1 LAAGAAAALVVDLR
15 RSAGARWSRP
25 ASTPLQCATTMEKKS
40 SNPASA
46 AAPANFIRNIIAG
59 DLAANRFGERHWNGR
74 PGDGDFQRAGPLDAA
89 RIRTRFPPEP
99 NGYLHLGHAKS
110 IFLNFGLAR
119 DFHGRCHMRFDDT
132 NPTREE
138 QEYVDSILD
147 SVRWLGFDW
156 ADARQDNQYFAS
168 DYFPRLYECAEF
180 LIEHG
185 HAYVD
190 QLSAEEMRLAR
201 GTLTEGGRDSPYRG
215 RPASESLR
223 LLREMRAGQHAE
235 GSMVLRARIDM
246 TSPNINLRDPALYRI
261 RFAHHHRTA
270 DQWCIYPMY
279 DYAHALSDALECISH
294 SICTLEFEDHRPLYD
309 WCVER
314 CVPALRQP
322 QWRAALQSVAATRA
336 QGVEAAR
343 EFAMHCHNFA
353 HKLFASDAEGKMRA
367 LFQRWERDR
376 GAVVRDLDAFFDLLA
391 AQAPQFAPLLA
402 HALEERHPDPFE
414 LPRQYEFSRLNLDH
428 VVLSK
433 RKLIQLVEERLVD
446 GWDDPRMP
454 TLVGMRR
461 RGYTAQSLALFAE
474 RVGVSKA
481 DSRIEFGVLE
491 QAVREDLDVR
501 VPRAMAVLDPLRLV
515 LTNVDAQ
522 SQETCLAPL
531 NPHDK
536 SGEGEPA
543 VRRIAL
549 RRELWIER
557 EDFQEAAPPGYFR
570 MTPGGLVRLRYAY
583 VVRCT
588 GAEKDAAGRVVTV
601 FAEILPETR
610 SGTPGANS
618 VKVKGAIHWL
628 PVADALPAE
637 VRLFERLF
645 AIADPDAD
653 PADYRTL
660 LTPDSRTAVS
670 AYLEPS
676 LASAQP
682 DDRYQFE
689 RHGYFVA
696 DRKDHLPDKPVFNR
710 IVTLK
715 ESRGR

>member
-1 LAAGAAAALVVDLR
+1 
-15 RSAGARWSRP
+15 
-25 ASTPLQCATTMEKKS
+25 MEKKATARP
-40 SNPASA
+40 PAPA
-46 AAPANFIRNIIAG
+46 GTVPAANFIRNIVAA
-59 DLAANRFGERHWNGR
+59 DLAAGRFGRRHWNGR
-74 PGDGDFQRAGPLDAA
+74 PGDGSFERAGPPDTA

-119 DFHGRCHMRFDDT
+119 DFRGRCHMRFDDT

-138 QEYVDSILD
+138 QEYVDSILE

-156 ADARQDNQYFAS
+156 ADARQDNLYFAS
-168 DYFPRLYECAEF
+168 DYFAELYACAEF

-190 QLSAEEMRLAR
+190 QLSAEEMRQAR
-201 GTLTEGGRDSPYRG
+201 GTLTEGGRDSPYRA
-215 RPASESLR
+215 RPAAESLQ
-223 LLREMRAGQHAE
+223 LFREMRAGRHPD

-246 TSPNINLRDPALYRI
+246 ASPNINLRDPALYRI
-261 RFAHHHRTA
+261 RYARHHRTGDA
-270 DQWCIYPMY
+270 WCIYPMY
-279 DYAHALSDALECISH
+279 DYAHALSDALECITH

-314 CVPALRQP
+314 CVPVLRAP
-322 QWRAALQSVAATRA
+322 QWREGLERVASIRD
-336 QGVEAAR
+336 QGLEAAR
-343 EFAMHCHNFA
+343 EFAVHCHNFA
-353 HKLFASDAEGKMRA
+353 HKLFASEDEARMRA
-367 LFQRWERDR
+367 LFQHWEHDR
-376 GAVVRDLDAFFDLLA
+376 SAVVRDLDAFFDLIA
-391 AQAPQFAPLLA
+391 RAPVQFAPLLA
-402 HALEERHPDPFE
+402 HALEEWRADPFE

-446 GWDDPRMP
+446 GWDDPRLP
-454 TLVGMRR
+454 TLVGLRR

-474 RVGVSKA
+474 RIGVSKA
-481 DSRIEFGVLE
+481 DSRIDIAVLE

-501 VPRAMAVLDPLRLV
+501 VPRAMAVLDPLRLI
-515 LTNVDAQ
+515 LTNVDPAAE
-522 SQETCLAPL
+522 ETCLAAV

-536 SGEGEPA
+536 SSAEPA
-543 VRRIAL
+543 MRRIPL
-549 RRELWIER
+549 RRELWIDRDDFR
-557 EDFQEAAPPGYFR
+557 EQATPDYYRLAPGA
-570 MTPGGLVRLRYAY
+570 LVRLRYAY

-588 GAEKDAAGRVVTV
+588 GMDKDAAGRVVAV
-601 FAEILPETR
+601 RAEILPATR
-610 SGTPGANS
+610 SGTAGANS

-637 VRLFERLF
+637 VRLFEHLF

-660 LTPDSRTAVS
+660 LTPDSRKVMAAFV
-670 AYLEPS
+670 EPS
-676 LASAQP
+676 LMAAQA

-696 DRKDHLPDKPVFNR
+696 DRHDHRSGQAVFNR

-715 ESRGR
+715 DSRGR